1 MNFGLKIK
9 IRRIEMG
16 YTQKELAYKVGIS
29 PITMCR
35 YERLEREPN
44 IKVMKEISKQLNIPV
59 QELFFEEEGFEYE
72 RA

>member
-16 YTQKELAYKVGIS
+16 YTQKELAYMIGIS

-35 YERLEREPN
+35 YEKLDREPN
-44 IKVMKEISKQLNIPV
+44 IAVMKEISKQLNVPV
-59 QELFFEEEGFEYE
+59 EKLFFE
-72 RA
+72 